1 MKGSNDLAPAF
12 RAVEDDRTIEL
23 KGELQLGLE
32 ELAHPW
38 RNFTLFQPIQPDLPD
53 SKIGFGLKSS
63 ADLTHSIIRIFDYSI
78 ISQRLPRM
86 HSDEIPPDQKF
97 PDRRISP
104 RDMTM
109 RISHRPKRL
118 NLSFSAILT
127 DSVAMPAEIFEYPA
141 TRSVKTIGISLMV
154 QPAFHVRWFISS
166 WKE

>member
-63 ADLTHSIIRIFDYSI
+63 EDPVDSIIRTFDHSI
-78 ISQRLPRM
+78 ISQRFPRM
-86 HSDEIPPDQKF
+86 HADEIASDQELA
-97 PDRRISP
+97 DGRVTARH
-104 RDMTM
+104 MAM
-109 RISHRPKRL
+109 RIRHLPKR
-118 NLSFSAILT
+118 SFSAILI
-127 DSVAMPAEIFEYPA
+127 DSVAMPAVIFE
-141 TRSVKTIGISLMV
+141 
-154 QPAFHVRWFISS
+154 
-166 WKE
+166 